1 MGTFIRLL
9 GLSACIVT
17 VILIGVF
24 LLGGVRMLTNKML
37 LFFTMPPVTT
47 SDNLP
52 NCGVVIASTNVKLE
66 EVRVVLWFYLC
77 VLMID
82 HLEELLNHFHVYE
95 VQEVRLLQLSKFEN
109 DTIASWHWHIEKLQ

>member
-17 VILIGVF
+17 VILVGVF

-52 NCGVVIASTNVKLE
+52 DCGVVIASTNVKLE

-82 HLEELLNHFHVYE
+82 HLEELLNHFHVDE

>member
-1 MGTFIRLL
+1 
-9 GLSACIVT
+9 
-17 VILIGVF
+17 
-24 LLGGVRMLTNKML
+24 MLTNKML

-52 NCGVVIASTNVKLE
+52 DCGVVIASTNVKLE

-82 HLEELLNHFHVYE
+82 HLEELLNHFHVDE

>member
-1 MGTFIRLL
+1 VGTFIRLL

-17 VILIGVF
+17 VILVGVF

-52 NCGVVIASTNVKLE
+52 DSGVVIASTNVKLE

-82 HLEELLNHFHVYE
+82 HLEELLNHFHVDE